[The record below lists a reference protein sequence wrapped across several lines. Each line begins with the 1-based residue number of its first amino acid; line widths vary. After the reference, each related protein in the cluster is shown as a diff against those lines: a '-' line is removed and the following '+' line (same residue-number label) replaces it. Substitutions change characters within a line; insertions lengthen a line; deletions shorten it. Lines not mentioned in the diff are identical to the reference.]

1 MLLEG
6 LETLCLLASEGTMA
20 KVASRLYISQSA
32 VSKRITQLEQRLGKR
47 LIEPDGRQTRLTPQ
61 ARELLARVAP
71 SLAEMKGVLAD
82 SQTLTD
88 QTPLPVAC
96 SETLLAGYLAPFMHD
111 YLGRDPHLALSTH
124 HTPVIL
130 TRVRGGDALL
140 GICAGRLPPGHGLC
154 AELLLE
160 EPFYLV
166 GDDQEEAAQP
176 DHRGASPD
184 GASGRPLTQRDPG
197 EETQVQ
203 ETLCKILT
211 MDLENPSN
219 RYLRDPLAALGLVPA
234 MELDSYLALIEL
246 AKAGIGPVLLPA
258 GLLAL
263 VGDQGKRARAL
274 PGLARPLHLVY
285 RPNSLKRLRIQ
296 RLVEEIRAHFAR
308 VSQGQR

>member
-47 LIEPDGRQTRLTPQ
+47 LIEPDGRQIRLTPQ

-88 QTPLPVAC
+88 KTPLPVAC
-96 SETLLAGYLAPFMHD
+96 SETLLAGYLARFMHD
-111 YLGRDPHLALSTH
+111 YLVRDPHLALSTH

-166 GDDQEEAAQP
+166 GDDGDEVVQPEHQIALQATLTGKLSEAEVNEELLAQEKV
-176 DHRGASPD
+176 R
-184 GASGRPLTQRDPG
+184 
-197 EETQVQ
+197 
-203 ETLCKILT
+203 KILT

-285 RPNSLKRLRIQ
+285 RPSSLKRARIQ

-308 VSQGQR
+308 VSQS

>member
-6 LETLCLLASEGTMA
+6 LETLSLLASEGTMA

-32 VSKRITQLEQRLGKR
+32 VSKRIAQLELRLGKK
-47 LIEPDGRQTRLTPQ
+47 LIEPDGRQIRLTPQ
-61 ARELLARVAP
+61 ARELLDRVAP

-82 SQTLTD
+82 SLTLTD
-88 QTPLPVAC
+88 LTPLPIAC
-96 SETLLAGYLAPFMHD
+96 SETLLAGYLARFMHD
-111 YLGRDPHLALSTH
+111 YLGRDPHIALSTH

-130 TRVRGGDALL
+130 ARVRSGDALL
-140 GICAGRLPPGHGLC
+140 GICAGRLPPGHGLG

-166 GDDQEEAAQP
+166 GDDQHEAPSA
-176 DHRGASPD
+176 D
-184 GASGRPLTQRDPG
+184 QR
-197 EETQVQ
+197 
-203 ETLCKILT
+203 KILT

-219 RYLRDPLAALGLVPA
+219 RYLREPLAQLGLVPA

-263 VGDQGKRARAL
+263 VGEQGETARPL
-274 PGLARPLHLVY
+274 PGLGRPLHLVY
-285 RPNSLKRLRIQ
+285 RQSSLKRERIAQLVSALR
-296 RLVEEIRAHFAR
+296 RHFHHFSGP
-308 VSQGQR
+308 SQ

>member
-1 MLLEG
+1 
-6 LETLCLLASEGTMA
+6 
-20 KVASRLYISQSA
+20 
-32 VSKRITQLEQRLGKR
+32 
-47 LIEPDGRQTRLTPQ
+47 
-61 ARELLARVAP
+61 
-71 SLAEMKGVLAD
+71 MKGVLAD

-88 QTPLPVAC
+88 KTPLPVAC
-96 SETLLAGYLAPFMHD
+96 SETLLAGYLARFMHD

-166 GDDQEEAAQP
+166 GDDGDEVVQP
-176 DHRGASPD
+176 DHQIALQ
-184 GASGRPLTQRDPG
+184 ATLTG
-197 EETQVQ
+197 KLSEAEVNEELLAQ
-203 ETLCKILT
+203 EKVRKILT

-285 RPNSLKRLRIQ
+285 RPSSLKRARIQ

-308 VSQGQR
+308 VSQG

>member
-32 VSKRITQLEQRLGKR
+32 VSKRIAQLEQRLGKK
-47 LIEPDGRQTRLTPQ
+47 LVEPDGRQIRLTPQ
-61 ARELLARVAP
+61 AQELLARVAP

-88 QTPLPVAC
+88 LTPLPVAC
-96 SETLLAGYLAPFMHD
+96 SETLLAGYLARFMHD
-111 YLGRDPHLALSTH
+111 YLRQDPHLALSTH

-130 TRVRGGDALL
+130 ARVRSGDALL
-140 GICAGRLPPGHGLC
+140 GICAGRLPPGHGLE
-154 AELLLE
+154 ARLLLE

-166 GDDQEEAAQP
+166 EGDQREGENTDQGLRQ
-176 DHRGASPD
+176 
-184 GASGRPLTQRDPG
+184 
-197 EETQVQ
+197 
-203 ETLCKILT
+203 ILT
-211 MDLENPSN
+211 MDLDNPSN
-219 RYLRDPLAALGLVPA
+219 RYLREPLAALGLIPA

-263 VGDQGKRARAL
+263 VGAQGTQARPLA
-274 PGLARPLHLVY
+274 GLARPLHLVY
-285 RPNSLKRLRIQ
+285 RPNSLKRARIAQ
-296 RLVEEIRAHFAR
+296 LV
-308 VSQGQR
+308 

>member
-6 LETLCLLASEGTMA
+6 LETLSLLASEGTMA

-32 VSKRITQLEQRLGKR
+32 VSKRIAQLEQRLGKK
-47 LIEPDGRQTRLTPQ
+47 LIEPDGRQIRLTPQ
-61 ARELLARVAP
+61 ARELLDRVAP

-88 QTPLPVAC
+88 LTPLPVAC
-96 SETLLAGYLAPFMHD
+96 SETLLAGYLARFMHD
-111 YLGRDPHLALSTH
+111 YLGRDPHIALSTH

-130 TRVRGGDALL
+130 ARVRSGDALL
-140 GICAGRLPPGHGLC
+140 GICAGRLPPGHGLG

-166 GDDQEEAAQP
+166 GSDQGEGIPADQ
-176 DHRGASPD
+176 
-184 GASGRPLTQRDPG
+184 RPFELGQG
-197 EETQVQ
+197 HW
-203 ETLCKILT
+203 LKILT
-211 MDLENPSN
+211 MDLDNPSN
-219 RYLRDPLAALGLVPA
+219 RYLREPLTQLGMVPA

-263 VGDQGKRARAL
+263 VGEQGEMARPL
-274 PGLARPLHLVY
+274 PELGRPLHLVY
-285 RPNSLKRLRIQ
+285 RPNSLKRERIA
-296 RLVEEIRAHFAR
+296 RLVNALHKHFR
-308 VSQGQR
+308 HYSDTPL

>member
-32 VSKRITQLEQRLGKR
+32 VSKRINQLELRLGKK
-47 LIEPDGRQTRLTPQ
+47 LIEPDGRQIRLTPQ

-88 QTPLPVAC
+88 GSPLPVAC
-96 SETLLAGYLAPFMHD
+96 SETLLAGYLARFMHD
-111 YLGRDPHLALSTH
+111 YLARDPHIALSTH

-130 TRVRGGDALL
+130 ARVRGGDALL

-166 GDDQEEAAQP
+166 GDDQDEAARPDQQGALADLQP
-176 DHRGASPD
+176 SEG
-184 GASGRPLTQRDPG
+184 GINEGVL
-197 EETQVQ
+197 VQ
-203 ETLCKILT
+203 DKVRKILT

-219 RYLRDPLAALGLVPA
+219 RYLREPLAALGFAPA

-263 VGDQGKRARAL
+263 VGDQGRKARPL
-274 PGLARPLHLVY
+274 PGLGRPLHLVY
-285 RPNSLKRLRIQ
+285 RPNSLKRARIQ
-296 RLVEEIRAHFAR
+296 RLVEAIRGHFAR
-308 VSQGQR
+308 VAIADTSSE

>member
-6 LETLCLLASEGTMA
+6 LETLSLLASEGTMA

-32 VSKRITQLEQRLGKR
+32 VSKRVGQLELRLGKK
-47 LIEPDGRQTRLTPQ
+47 LIEPDGRQIRLTPQ
-61 ARELLARVAP
+61 ARELLDRVAP

-88 QTPLPVAC
+88 LTPLPIAC
-96 SETLLAGYLAPFMHD
+96 SETLLAGYLARFMHD
-111 YLGRDPHLALSTH
+111 YLGRDPHIALSTH

-130 TRVRGGDALL
+130 ARVRSGDALL
-140 GICAGRLPPGHGLC
+140 GICAGRLPPGHGLG

-166 GDDQEEAAQP
+166 GDDQHEAPSA
-176 DHRGASPD
+176 D
-184 GASGRPLTQRDPG
+184 QR
-197 EETQVQ
+197 
-203 ETLCKILT
+203 KILT

-219 RYLRDPLAALGLVPA
+219 RYLREPLAQLGLVPA

-263 VGDQGKRARAL
+263 VGEQGETAPPL
-274 PGLARPLHLVY
+274 PGLGRPLHLVY
-285 RPNSLKRLRIQ
+285 RQSSLKRERIAQLVSALR
-296 RLVEEIRAHFAR
+296 RHFHHF
-308 VSQGQR
+308 SGPNQ

>member
-32 VSKRITQLEQRLGKR
+32 VSKRIAQLEQRLGKK
-47 LIEPDGRQTRLTPQ
+47 LVEPDGRQIRLTPQ
-61 ARELLARVAP
+61 AQELLARVAP

-88 QTPLPVAC
+88 LTPLPVAC
-96 SETLLAGYLAPFMHD
+96 SETLLAGYLARFMHD
-111 YLGRDPHLALSTH
+111 YLRQDPHLALSTH

-130 TRVRGGDALL
+130 ARVRSGDALL
-140 GICAGRLPPGHGLC
+140 GICAGRLPPGHGLE
-154 AELLLE
+154 ARLLLE

-166 GDDQEEAAQP
+166 EGDQREGENADQGLRQ
-176 DHRGASPD
+176 
-184 GASGRPLTQRDPG
+184 
-197 EETQVQ
+197 
-203 ETLCKILT
+203 ILT
-211 MDLENPSN
+211 MDLDNPSN
-219 RYLRDPLAALGLVPA
+219 RYLREPLAALGLIPG

-263 VGDQGKRARAL
+263 VGAQGPQARPLA
-274 PGLARPLHLVY
+274 GLARPLHLVY
-285 RPNSLKRLRIQ
+285 RPNSLKRTRIAQ
-296 RLVEEIRAHFAR
+296 LVQALQAHFQPLA
-308 VSQGQR
+308 G

>member
-32 VSKRITQLEQRLGKR
+32 VSKRIAQLEQRLGKK
-47 LIEPDGRQTRLTPQ
+47 LVEPDGRQIRLTPQ
-61 ARELLARVAP
+61 AQELLARVAP

-88 QTPLPVAC
+88 LTPLPVAC
-96 SETLLAGYLAPFMHD
+96 SETLLAGYLARFMHD
-111 YLGRDPHLALSTH
+111 YLRQDPHLALSTH

-130 TRVRGGDALL
+130 ARVRSGDALL
-140 GICAGRLPPGHGLC
+140 GICAGRLPPGHGLE
-154 AELLLE
+154 ARLLLE

-166 GDDQEEAAQP
+166 EGDQRQGENADQGLRQ
-176 DHRGASPD
+176 
-184 GASGRPLTQRDPG
+184 
-197 EETQVQ
+197 
-203 ETLCKILT
+203 ILT
-211 MDLENPSN
+211 MDLDNPSN
-219 RYLRDPLAALGLVPA
+219 RYLREPLAALGLTPA

-263 VGDQGKRARAL
+263 VGAQGPQARPLA
-274 PGLARPLHLVY
+274 GLARPLHLVY
-285 RPNSLKRLRIQ
+285 RPNSLKRARIAQ
-296 RLVEEIRAHFAR
+296 LVQALQAHFQPLA
-308 VSQGQR
+308 G

>member
-96 SETLLAGYLAPFMHD
+96 SETLLAGYLARFMHD

-166 GDDQEEAAQP
+166 GDDQEVAAQP
-176 DHRGASPD
+176 DHRVASPD
-184 GASGRPLTQRDPG
+184 RANGKPLTQKDL
-197 EETQVQ
+197 EERSPVQ

-211 MDLENPSN
+211 MDLDNPSN

-285 RPNSLKRLRIQ
+285 RPSSLKRARIQ
-296 RLVEEIRAHFAR
+296 RLVEAIRAHFAR
-308 VSQGQR
+308 VSQG

>member
-96 SETLLAGYLAPFMHD
+96 SETLLAGYLARFMHD
-111 YLGRDPHLALSTH
+111 YLEQDPHLALSTH

-176 DHRGASPD
+176 DHRVASPD
-184 GASGRPLTQRDPG
+184 RASGKPLTQRDLG
-197 EETQVQ
+197 EETLVQ
-203 ETLCKILT
+203 EKVRKILT

-285 RPNSLKRLRIQ
+285 RPSSLKRARIQ
-296 RLVEEIRAHFAR
+296 RLVEAIRAHFAR
-308 VSQGQR
+308 VSQG

>member
-61 ARELLARVAP
+61 ARELLTRVAP

-96 SETLLAGYLAPFMHD
+96 SETLLAGYLARFMHD
-111 YLGRDPHLALSTH
+111 YLEQDPHLVLSTH

-166 GDDQEEAAQP
+166 GDDQETAAQP
-176 DHRGASPD
+176 DHRVASPD
-184 GASGRPLTQRDPG
+184 RASGKPLTQRDLG
-197 EETQVQ
+197 EETLVQ
-203 ETLCKILT
+203 EKVRKILT

-285 RPNSLKRLRIQ
+285 RPSSLKRARIQ
-296 RLVEEIRAHFAR
+296 RLVEGIRAHFAR
-308 VSQGQR
+308 VSQG

>member
-88 QTPLPVAC
+88 QTPLPIAC
-96 SETLLAGYLAPFMHD
+96 SETLLAGYLARFMHD
-111 YLGRDPHLALSTH
+111 YLEQDPHLALSTH

-166 GDDQEEAAQP
+166 GDDQEAAAQP
-176 DHRGASPD
+176 DHRVASPD
-184 GASGRPLTQRDPG
+184 RASGKPLTQRDLG
-197 EETQVQ
+197 EETLVQ
-203 ETLCKILT
+203 EKVRKILT

-285 RPNSLKRLRIQ
+285 RPSSLKRARIQ
-296 RLVEEIRAHFAR
+296 RLVEGIRAHFAR
-308 VSQGQR
+308 VSQG

>member
-32 VSKRITQLEQRLGKR
+32 VSKRIAQLEQRLGKK
-47 LIEPDGRQTRLTPQ
+47 LVEPDGRQIRLTPQ
-61 ARELLARVAP
+61 AQELLARVAP

-88 QTPLPVAC
+88 LTPLPVAC
-96 SETLLAGYLAPFMHD
+96 SETLLAGYLARFMHD
-111 YLGRDPHLALSTH
+111 YLRQDPHLALSTH

-130 TRVRGGDALL
+130 ARVRSGDALL
-140 GICAGRLPPGHGLC
+140 GICAGRLPPGHGLE
-154 AELLLE
+154 AKLLLE

-166 GDDQEEAAQP
+166 EGDQREGENADQGLRQ
-176 DHRGASPD
+176 
-184 GASGRPLTQRDPG
+184 
-197 EETQVQ
+197 
-203 ETLCKILT
+203 ILT
-211 MDLENPSN
+211 MDLDNPSN
-219 RYLRDPLAALGLVPA
+219 RYLREPLAALGLIPA

-263 VGDQGKRARAL
+263 DGAQGPQARPLA
-274 PGLARPLHLVY
+274 GLARPLHLVY
-285 RPNSLKRLRIQ
+285 RPNSLKRARIAQ
-296 RLVEEIRAHFAR
+296 LVQALQAHFQPLA
-308 VSQGQR
+308 G

>member
-96 SETLLAGYLAPFMHD
+96 SETLLAGYLARFMHD
-111 YLGRDPHLALSTH
+111 YLEQDPHLALSTH

-166 GDDQEEAAQP
+166 GDDQETAAQP
-176 DHRGASPD
+176 DHRVASPD
-184 GASGRPLTQRDPG
+184 RASGKPLTQRELG
-197 EETQVQ
+197 EEPRVQ
-203 ETLCKILT
+203 DKVRKILT

-285 RPNSLKRLRIQ
+285 RPSSLKRLRIQ
-296 RLVEEIRAHFAR
+296 RLVEAIRAHFAR
-308 VSQGQR
+308 VSQG

>member
-6 LETLCLLASEGTMA
+6 LETLSLLASEGTMA

-32 VSKRITQLEQRLGKR
+32 VSKRIAQLEQRLGKK
-47 LIEPDGRQTRLTPQ
+47 LIEPDGRQIRLTPQ
-61 ARELLARVAP
+61 ARELLDRVAP

-88 QTPLPVAC
+88 LTPLPVAC
-96 SETLLAGYLAPFMHD
+96 SETLLAGYLARFMHD
-111 YLGRDPHLALSTH
+111 YLGRDPHIALSTH

-130 TRVRGGDALL
+130 ARVRSGDALL
-140 GICAGRLPPGHGLC
+140 GICAGRLPPGHGLG

-166 GDDQEEAAQP
+166 GDDQHEAPSA
-176 DHRGASPD
+176 D
-184 GASGRPLTQRDPG
+184 QR
-197 EETQVQ
+197 
-203 ETLCKILT
+203 KILT

-219 RYLRDPLAALGLVPA
+219 RYLREPLAQLGLVPA

-263 VGDQGKRARAL
+263 VGEQGETARPL
-274 PGLARPLHLVY
+274 PGLGRPLHLVY
-285 RPNSLKRLRIQ
+285 RQSSLKRERIAQLVSALR
-296 RLVEEIRAHFAR
+296 RHFHHFSGP
-308 VSQGQR
+308 SQ

>member
-32 VSKRITQLEQRLGKR
+32 VSKRIAQLEQRLGKK
-47 LIEPDGRQTRLTPQ
+47 LVEPDGRQIRLTPQ
-61 ARELLARVAP
+61 AQELLARVAP

-88 QTPLPVAC
+88 LTPLPVAC
-96 SETLLAGYLAPFMHD
+96 SETLLAGYLARFMHD
-111 YLGRDPHLALSTH
+111 YLRQDPHLALSTH

-130 TRVRGGDALL
+130 ARVRSGDALL
-140 GICAGRLPPGHGLC
+140 GICAGRLPPGHGLE
-154 AELLLE
+154 ARLLLE

-166 GDDQEEAAQP
+166 EGDQREGENTDQGLRQ
-176 DHRGASPD
+176 
-184 GASGRPLTQRDPG
+184 
-197 EETQVQ
+197 
-203 ETLCKILT
+203 ILT
-211 MDLENPSN
+211 MDLDNPSN
-219 RYLRDPLAALGLVPA
+219 RYLREPLAALGLIPA

-263 VGDQGKRARAL
+263 VGAQGPGSPPRRAR
-274 PGLARPLHLVY
+274 PPLHLVY
-285 RPNSLKRLRIQ
+285 RPNSLKRARIAQ
-296 RLVEEIRAHFAR
+296 LVQALQAHFQPLA
-308 VSQGQR
+308 G

>member
-32 VSKRITQLEQRLGKR
+32 VSKRIAQLEQRLGKK
-47 LIEPDGRQTRLTPQ
+47 LVEPDGRQIRLTPQ
-61 ARELLARVAP
+61 AQELLARVAP

-88 QTPLPVAC
+88 LTPLPVAC
-96 SETLLAGYLAPFMHD
+96 SETLLAGYLARFMHD
-111 YLGRDPHLALSTH
+111 YLRQDPHLALSTH

-130 TRVRGGDALL
+130 ARVRSGDALL
-140 GICAGRLPPGHGLC
+140 GICAGRLPPGHGLE
-154 AELLLE
+154 ARLLLE

-166 GDDQEEAAQP
+166 EGD
-176 DHRGASPD
+176 
-184 GASGRPLTQRDPG
+184 QREG
-197 EETQVQ
+197 ENAVQ
-203 ETLCKILT
+203 GLRQILT
-211 MDLENPSN
+211 MDLDNPSN
-219 RYLRDPLAALGLVPA
+219 RYLREPLAALGLTPA

-263 VGDQGKRARAL
+263 VGAQGPQARPLA
-274 PGLARPLHLVY
+274 GLARPLHLVY
-285 RPNSLKRLRIQ
+285 RPNSLKRARIAQ
-296 RLVEEIRAHFAR
+296 LVQALQAHFQPLA
-308 VSQGQR
+308 G

>member
-6 LETLCLLASEGTMA
+6 LETLSLLASEGTMA

-32 VSKRITQLEQRLGKR
+32 VSKRIAQLEQRLGKK
-47 LIEPDGRQTRLTPQ
+47 LIEPDGRQIRLTPQ
-61 ARELLARVAP
+61 ARELLDRVAP

-88 QTPLPVAC
+88 LTPLPIAC
-96 SETLLAGYLAPFMHD
+96 SETLLAGYLARFMHD
-111 YLGRDPHLALSTH
+111 YLGRDPHIALSTH

-130 TRVRGGDALL
+130 ARVRSGDALL
-140 GICAGRLPPGHGLC
+140 GICAGRLPPGHGLG

-166 GDDQEEAAQP
+166 GDDQHEAPSA
-176 DHRGASPD
+176 D
-184 GASGRPLTQRDPG
+184 QR
-197 EETQVQ
+197 
-203 ETLCKILT
+203 KILT

-219 RYLRDPLAALGLVPA
+219 RYLREPLAQLGLVPA

-263 VGDQGKRARAL
+263 VGEQGETARPL
-274 PGLARPLHLVY
+274 PGLGRPLHLVY
-285 RPNSLKRLRIQ
+285 RQSSLKRERIAQLVSALR
-296 RLVEEIRAHFAR
+296 RHFHHFSGS
-308 VSQGQR
+308 SQ

>member
-96 SETLLAGYLAPFMHD
+96 SETLLAGYLARFMHD

-176 DHRGASPD
+176 DHQSALQATMTSTQ
-184 GASGRPLTQRDPG
+184 LTEDDVSEGMQDK
-197 EETQVQ
+197 V
-203 ETLCKILT
+203 CKILT

-285 RPNSLKRLRIQ
+285 RPSSLKRARIQ
-296 RLVEEIRAHFAR
+296 RLVEAIRAHFAR
-308 VSQGQR
+308 VSQGQS

>member
-32 VSKRITQLEQRLGKR
+32 VSKRIAQLEQRLGKK
-47 LIEPDGRQTRLTPQ
+47 LVEPDGRQIRLTPQ
-61 ARELLARVAP
+61 AQELLARVAP

-88 QTPLPVAC
+88 LTPLPVAC
-96 SETLLAGYLAPFMHD
+96 SETLLAGYLARFMHD
-111 YLGRDPHLALSTH
+111 YLRQDPHLALSTH

-130 TRVRGGDALL
+130 ARVRSGDALL
-140 GICAGRLPPGHGLC
+140 GICAGRLPPGHGLE
-154 AELLLE
+154 ARLLLE

-166 GDDQEEAAQP
+166 EGDQREGENADQGLRQ
-176 DHRGASPD
+176 
-184 GASGRPLTQRDPG
+184 
-197 EETQVQ
+197 
-203 ETLCKILT
+203 ILT
-211 MDLENPSN
+211 MDLDNPSN
-219 RYLRDPLAALGLVPA
+219 RYLREPLAALGLTPA

-263 VGDQGKRARAL
+263 VGAQGPQARPLA
-274 PGLARPLHLVY
+274 GLARPLHLVY
-285 RPNSLKRLRIQ
+285 RPNSLKRARIAQ
-296 RLVEEIRAHFAR
+296 LVQALQAHFQPLA
-308 VSQGQR
+308 G

>member
-6 LETLCLLASEGTMA
+6 LETLSLLASEGTMA

-32 VSKRITQLEQRLGKR
+32 VSKRIAQLELRLGKR
-47 LIEPDGRQTRLTPQ
+47 LVEPDGRQIRLTPQ
-61 ARELLARVAP
+61 ALELLARVAP

-88 QTPLPVAC
+88 STPLPVAC
-96 SETLLAGYLAPFMHD
+96 SETLLVGYLARFMHG
-111 YLGRDPHLALSTH
+111 YLEHDPHLALSTH

-130 TRVRGGDALL
+130 ARVRGGDALL

-166 GDDQEEAAQP
+166 GDADQGERRSHDQGQP
-176 DHRGASPD
+176 
-184 GASGRPLTQRDPG
+184 
-197 EETQVQ
+197 
-203 ETLCKILT
+203 ILT
-211 MDLENPSN
+211 MDLDNPSN
-219 RYLRDPLAALGLVPA
+219 RYLREPLAALGLVPG

-258 GLLAL
+258 GLLSL
-263 VGDQGKRARAL
+263 VGEQGKRARPL
-274 PGLARPLHLVY
+274 PGLGRPLHLVY
-285 RPNSLKRLRIQ
+285 RQSSLQRERIA
-296 RLVEEIRAHFAR
+296 RLVEGIRAHFAQLKGLDK
-308 VSQGQR
+308 QG

>member
-6 LETLCLLASEGTMA
+6 LETLSLLASEGTMA

-32 VSKRITQLEQRLGKR
+32 VSKRIAQLEQRLGKK
-47 LIEPDGRQTRLTPQ
+47 LIEPDGRQIRLTPQ
-61 ARELLARVAP
+61 ARELLDRVAP

-88 QTPLPVAC
+88 LTPLPIAC
-96 SETLLAGYLAPFMHD
+96 SETLLAGYLARFMHD
-111 YLGRDPHLALSTH
+111 YLGRDPHIALSTH

-130 TRVRGGDALL
+130 ARVRSGDALL
-140 GICAGRLPPGHGLC
+140 GICAGRLPPGHGLG

-166 GDDQEEAAQP
+166 GDDQHEAPSA
-176 DHRGASPD
+176 D
-184 GASGRPLTQRDPG
+184 QR
-197 EETQVQ
+197 
-203 ETLCKILT
+203 KILT

-219 RYLRDPLAALGLVPA
+219 RYLREPLAQLGLVPA

-263 VGDQGKRARAL
+263 VGEQGETARPL
-274 PGLARPLHLVY
+274 PGLGRPLHLVY
-285 RPNSLKRLRIQ
+285 RQSSLKRERIAQLVSALRRHFHHFSGPIQ
-296 RLVEEIRAHFAR
+296 
-308 VSQGQR
+308 

>member
-6 LETLCLLASEGTMA
+6 LETLSLLASEGTMA

-32 VSKRITQLEQRLGKR
+32 VSKRIGQLELRLGKK
-47 LIEPDGRQTRLTPQ
+47 LIEPDGRQIRLTPQ
-61 ARELLARVAP
+61 ARELLDRVAP

-88 QTPLPVAC
+88 LTPLPIAC
-96 SETLLAGYLAPFMHD
+96 SETLLAGYLARFIHD
-111 YLGRDPHLALSTH
+111 YLGRDPHIALSTH

-130 TRVRGGDALL
+130 ARVRSGDALL
-140 GICAGRLPPGHGLC
+140 GICAGRLPPGHGLG

-166 GDDQEEAAQP
+166 GDDQHEAPSA
-176 DHRGASPD
+176 D
-184 GASGRPLTQRDPG
+184 QR
-197 EETQVQ
+197 
-203 ETLCKILT
+203 KILT

-219 RYLRDPLAALGLVPA
+219 RYLREPLAQLGLVPA

-263 VGDQGKRARAL
+263 VGEQGETARPL
-274 PGLARPLHLVY
+274 PRLGRPLHLVY
-285 RPNSLKRLRIQ
+285 RQSSLKRERIAQLVSALR
-296 RLVEEIRAHFAR
+296 RHFHHFSGP
-308 VSQGQR
+308 SQ

>member
-96 SETLLAGYLAPFMHD
+96 SETLLAGYLARFMHD
-111 YLGRDPHLALSTH
+111 YLEQDPHLALSTH

-176 DHRGASPD
+176 DHRAASPD
-184 GASGRPLTQRDPG
+184 RANGKPLTQRDLG
-197 EETQVQ
+197 EETLVQ
-203 ETLCKILT
+203 EKVRKILT

-285 RPNSLKRLRIQ
+285 RPSSLKRARIQ
-296 RLVEEIRAHFAR
+296 RLVEAIRAHFAR
-308 VSQGQR
+308 VSQG

>member
-32 VSKRITQLEQRLGKR
+32 VSKRINQLELRLGKK
-47 LIEPDGRQTRLTPQ
+47 LIEPDGRQIRLTPQ

-88 QTPLPVAC
+88 GSPLPVAC
-96 SETLLAGYLAPFMHD
+96 SETLLAGYLARFMHD
-111 YLGRDPHLALSTH
+111 YLARDPHLALSTH

-130 TRVRGGDALL
+130 ARVRGGDALL

-154 AELLLE
+154 AELLLT

-166 GDDQEEAAQP
+166 GDDQ
-176 DHRGASPD
+176 DGGNRGD
-184 GASGRPLTQRDPG
+184 QGGQDEMR
-197 EETQVQ
+197 
-203 ETLCKILT
+203 KILT

-219 RYLRDPLAALGLVPA
+219 RYLREPLAALGLEPA

-263 VGDQGKRARAL
+263 VGEQGRRARAL
-274 PGLARPLHLVY
+274 PGLGRPLHLVY
-285 RPNSLKRLRIQ
+285 RPNSLKRARIV
-296 RLVEEIRAHFAR
+296 RLVEGIKGHFA
-308 VSQGQR
+308 QLGKG

>member
-32 VSKRITQLEQRLGKR
+32 VSKRIAQLEQRLGKK
-47 LIEPDGRQTRLTPQ
+47 LVEPDGRQIRLTPQ
-61 ARELLARVAP
+61 AQELLARVAP

-88 QTPLPVAC
+88 LTPLPVAC
-96 SETLLAGYLAPFMHD
+96 SETLLAGYLARFMHD
-111 YLGRDPHLALSTH
+111 YLQQDPHLALSTH

-130 TRVRGGDALL
+130 ARVRSGDALL
-140 GICAGRLPPGHGLC
+140 GICAGRLPPGHGLE
-154 AELLLE
+154 ASLLLE

-166 GDDQEEAAQP
+166 EGDQREGKNADQGLRQ
-176 DHRGASPD
+176 
-184 GASGRPLTQRDPG
+184 
-197 EETQVQ
+197 
-203 ETLCKILT
+203 ILT
-211 MDLENPSN
+211 MDLDNPSN
-219 RYLRDPLAALGLVPA
+219 RYLREPLAALGLIPA

-263 VGDQGKRARAL
+263 VGAQGAQARPLA
-274 PGLARPLHLVY
+274 GLARPLHLVY
-285 RPNSLKRLRIQ
+285 RPNSLKRARIAQ
-296 RLVEEIRAHFAR
+296 LVQALQAHFQPLA
-308 VSQGQR
+308 G

>member
-6 LETLCLLASEGTMA
+6 LETLSLLASEGTMA

-32 VSKRITQLEQRLGKR
+32 VSKRIGQLELRLGKK
-47 LIEPDGRQTRLTPQ
+47 LIEPDGRQIRLTPQ
-61 ARELLARVAP
+61 ARELLDRVAP

-82 SQTLTD
+82 SLTLTD
-88 QTPLPVAC
+88 LTPLPIAC
-96 SETLLAGYLAPFMHD
+96 SETLLAGYLARFMHD
-111 YLGRDPHLALSTH
+111 YLGRDPHIALSTH

-130 TRVRGGDALL
+130 ARVRSGDALL
-140 GICAGRLPPGHGLC
+140 GICAGRLPPGHGLG

-166 GDDQEEAAQP
+166 GDDQHEAPSA
-176 DHRGASPD
+176 D
-184 GASGRPLTQRDPG
+184 QR
-197 EETQVQ
+197 
-203 ETLCKILT
+203 KILT

-219 RYLRDPLAALGLVPA
+219 RYLREPLAQLGLVPA

-263 VGDQGKRARAL
+263 VGEQGETARPL
-274 PGLARPLHLVY
+274 PGLGRPLHLVY
-285 RPNSLKRLRIQ
+285 RQSSLKRERIAQLVSALR
-296 RLVEEIRAHFAR
+296 RHFHHFSGS
-308 VSQGQR
+308 SQ

>member
-6 LETLCLLASEGTMA
+6 LETLSLLASEGTMA

-32 VSKRITQLEQRLGKR
+32 VSKRIAQLEQRLGKK
-47 LIEPDGRQTRLTPQ
+47 LIEPDGRQIRLTPQ
-61 ARELLARVAP
+61 ARELLDRVAP

-82 SQTLTD
+82 SLTLTD
-88 QTPLPVAC
+88 LTPLPIAC
-96 SETLLAGYLAPFMHD
+96 SETLLAGYLTRFMHD
-111 YLGRDPHLALSTH
+111 YLGRDPHIALSTH

-130 TRVRGGDALL
+130 ARVRSGDALL
-140 GICAGRLPPGHGLC
+140 GICAGRLPPGHGLG

-166 GDDQEEAAQP
+166 GDDQHEAP
-176 DHRGASPD
+176 STD
-184 GASGRPLTQRDPG
+184 QR
-197 EETQVQ
+197 
-203 ETLCKILT
+203 KILT

-219 RYLRDPLAALGLVPA
+219 RYLREPLAQLGLVPA

-263 VGDQGKRARAL
+263 VGEQGETARPL
-274 PGLARPLHLVY
+274 PGLGRPLHLVY
-285 RPNSLKRLRIQ
+285 RQSSLKRERIAQLVSALR
-296 RLVEEIRAHFAR
+296 RHFHHFSGP
-308 VSQGQR
+308 SQ

>member
-32 VSKRITQLEQRLGKR
+32 VSKRIAQLEQRLGKK
-47 LIEPDGRQTRLTPQ
+47 LVEPDGRQIRLTPQ
-61 ARELLARVAP
+61 AQELLARVAP

-88 QTPLPVAC
+88 LTPLPVAC
-96 SETLLAGYLAPFMHD
+96 SETLLAGYLARFMHD
-111 YLGRDPHLALSTH
+111 YLRQDPHLALSTH

-130 TRVRGGDALL
+130 ARVRSGDALL
-140 GICAGRLPPGHGLC
+140 GICAGRLPPGHGLE
-154 AELLLE
+154 ASLLLE

-166 GDDQEEAAQP
+166 EGDQREGKNTDQGLRQ
-176 DHRGASPD
+176 
-184 GASGRPLTQRDPG
+184 
-197 EETQVQ
+197 
-203 ETLCKILT
+203 ILT
-211 MDLENPSN
+211 MDLDNPSN
-219 RYLRDPLAALGLVPA
+219 RYLREPLAALGLTPA

-263 VGDQGKRARAL
+263 VGAQGTQANPL
-274 PGLARPLHLVY
+274 VGLARPLHLVY
-285 RPNSLKRLRIQ
+285 RPNSLKRARIAQ
-296 RLVEEIRAHFAR
+296 LVQALQAHFQPLA
-308 VSQGQR
+308 G

>member
-6 LETLCLLASEGTMA
+6 LETLSLLASEGTMA

-32 VSKRITQLEQRLGKR
+32 VSKRIGQLELRLGKK
-47 LIEPDGRQTRLTPQ
+47 LIEPDGRQIRLTPQ
-61 ARELLARVAP
+61 ARELLDRVAP

-88 QTPLPVAC
+88 LTPLPIAC
-96 SETLLAGYLAPFMHD
+96 SETLLAGYLARFMHD
-111 YLGRDPHLALSTH
+111 YLGRDPHIALSTH

-130 TRVRGGDALL
+130 ARVRSGDALL
-140 GICAGRLPPGHGLC
+140 GICAGRLPPGHGLG

-166 GDDQEEAAQP
+166 GDDQHEAPSA
-176 DHRGASPD
+176 D
-184 GASGRPLTQRDPG
+184 QR
-197 EETQVQ
+197 
-203 ETLCKILT
+203 KILT

-219 RYLRDPLAALGLVPA
+219 RYLREPLAQLGLVPA

-258 GLLAL
+258 GLLTL
-263 VGDQGKRARAL
+263 VGEQGETARPL
-274 PGLARPLHLVY
+274 PGLGRPLHLVY
-285 RPNSLKRLRIQ
+285 RQSSLKRERIAQLVSALR
-296 RLVEEIRAHFAR
+296 RHFHHFSGP
-308 VSQGQR
+308 SQ

>member
-32 VSKRITQLEQRLGKR
+32 VSKRIAQLEQRLGKK
-47 LIEPDGRQTRLTPQ
+47 LVEPDGRQIRLTPQ
-61 ARELLARVAP
+61 AQELLARVAP

-88 QTPLPVAC
+88 LTPLPVAC
-96 SETLLAGYLAPFMHD
+96 SETLLAGYLARFMHD
-111 YLGRDPHLALSTH
+111 YLQQDPHLALSTH

-130 TRVRGGDALL
+130 ARVRSGDALL
-140 GICAGRLPPGHGLC
+140 GICAGRLPPGHGLE
-154 AELLLE
+154 ARLLLE

-166 GDDQEEAAQP
+166 EGDQREGENADQGLRQ
-176 DHRGASPD
+176 
-184 GASGRPLTQRDPG
+184 
-197 EETQVQ
+197 
-203 ETLCKILT
+203 ILT
-211 MDLENPSN
+211 MDLDNPSN
-219 RYLRDPLAALGLVPA
+219 RYLREPLAALGLTPA

-263 VGDQGKRARAL
+263 VDAQGPQARPLA
-274 PGLARPLHLVY
+274 GLARPLHLVY
-285 RPNSLKRLRIQ
+285 RPNSLKRARIAQ
-296 RLVEEIRAHFAR
+296 LVQALQAHFQPLA
-308 VSQGQR
+308 G